1 MSSSSKLFHSLLKL
15 QICFKLTACSATN
28 YKAPGL
34 CNPLSY
40 RRLFS
45 ALTDEMATKMVL
57 EKESRQYNWERAFD
71 EIQSKERNSDRFSG
85 LSVNVAGS
93 LSNIEL
99 NRYHN
104 VLAYDHSRALITDQD
119 DKDLYIN
126 ANLVKSPSQGRE
138 YMLTQGPLPTTVDD
152 FWLMVFQ
159 YNSSVIVMLCSCVE
173 NNRSKSWQYWPVEVG
188 HTMVLGDVREGLELE
203 VSHTGVEDMGH
214 YIIRNFV
221 LTDLVTGEKRE
232 IKQLH
237 YLDWPDFNVPK
248 SPKLFLEFLQEFRE
262 SGAFLETTGPPVVHC
277 SAGIG
282 RSGTLILVDSVLLM
296 ASLGIEI
303 NMRKVMETLLDMRTY
318 RMGLIQT
325 SDQLQFS
332 VEAIIQG
339 LKTLE
344 VENGGASPRQ
354 VQLNGKRL
362 KDKDSDEED
371 EEDGESSQKTKKRKN
386 SPTS

>member
-1 MSSSSKLFHSLLKL
+1 MSSSSKLFHSLLIL
-15 QICFKLTACSATN
+15 QKCFNLTTCSAST
-28 YKAPGL
+28 YKGV
-34 CNPLSY
+34 CNILSH
-40 RRLFS
+40 RRRFS
-45 ALTDEMATKMVL
+45 ALTYEMATKLVL

-104 VLAYDHSRALITDQD
+104 VLAYDHSRALITDAD

-126 ANLVKSPSQGRE
+126 ANLVKSPGAGRE
-138 YMLTQGPLPTTVDD
+138 YLLTQGPLPTTVDD

-203 VSHTGVEDMGH
+203 VTQTSVEDMGH

-221 LTDLVTGEKRE
+221 LTDLVTGEKRK
-232 IKQLH
+232 IKHLH

-262 SGAFLETTGPPVVHC
+262 SGAFLESTGPPVVHC

-282 RSGTLILVDSVLLM
+282 RSGTLILVDSLLLM

-332 VEAIIQG
+332 VAAIIQG
-339 LKTLE
+339 LKSLE
-344 VENGGASPRQ
+344 LGNAAASPHQ

-362 KDKDSDEED
+362 KDRNSENED
-371 EEDGESSQKTKKRKN
+371 EEDGQSSQKKRKN
-386 SPTS
+386 SPSS